1 MKTKKKHLR
10 SDLLPVILMTGVLP
24 LVVKGQ
30 KVGVTLGKYSWFPDG
45 SFQYDFF
52 IYWKSI
58 LFLIL
63 VGWMVVMLVD
73 RRIIRQLKFK
83 HIRMCIPLLVYGGL
97 TVLSTALSVD
107 KDLSLKGMWQQYESV
122 WILLGYMI
130 AVFYCMQVIESL
142 KDVRMILTATA
153 AGAFVQGIL

>member
-1 MKTKKKHLR
+1 MKKTEKR
-10 SDLLPVILMTGVLP
+10 IRADLLPGILTMILLP
-24 LVVKGQ
+24 LVAKGQ
-30 KVGVTLGKYSWFPDG
+30 KTEVDLGKYSWFPDG

-107 KDLSLKGMWQQYESV
+107 KDLSLKGMWQQYGKVTKRHCPAEGIS
-122 WILLGYMI
+122 
-130 AVFYCMQVIESL
+130 
-142 KDVRMILTATA
+142 
-153 AGAFVQGIL
+153 GAEPFH

>member
-122 WILLGYMI
+122 SPHKSFHTQQSYSQRQNCL
-130 AVFYCMQVIESL
+130 CMVVS
-142 KDVRMILTATA
+142 
-153 AGAFVQGIL
+153 

>member
-58 LFLIL
+58 LFLLL
-63 VGWMVVMLVD
+63 VGWMVVMYT
-73 RRIIRQLKFK
+73 F
-83 HIRMCIPLLVYGGL
+83 
-97 TVLSTALSVD
+97 T
-107 KDLSLKGMWQQYESV
+107 
-122 WILLGYMI
+122 
-130 AVFYCMQVIESL
+130 
-142 KDVRMILTATA
+142 
-153 AGAFVQGIL
+153 GIWWTDSAIHCPVCG

>member
-63 VGWMVVMLVD
+63 VGWMAVMLID
-73 RRIIRQLKFK
+73 RRIIRQLKFR

-97 TVLSTALSVD
+97 TVLSL
-107 KDLSLKGMWQQYESV
+107 LCL
-122 WILLGYMI
+122 WIKT
-130 AVFYCMQVIESL
+130 FP
-142 KDVRMILTATA
+142 
-153 AGAFVQGIL
+153 